1 MSATGGESLKGP
13 VPAGTPRPVDPVA
26 HLHEL
31 AATATRSAQVLAEQI
46 RAATA
51 MVRETLV
58 SGGMLMFCGNGG
70 SAADAQH
77 LATEYVVR
85 YQRARRAMRAI
96 ALTTDT
102 SLLTAAANDF
112 SFDEVFSRQVE
123 ALGRAGDLLVVHTTS
138 GNSPNCLRA
147 VDAAKRLGV
156 RTLVL
161 TAKDGGKI
169 RAMADLCLVVPTT
182 RTDRAQ
188 EIHLAIQ
195 HGICDVLDEEAA
207 R

>member
-1 MSATGGESLKGP
+1 MSA
-13 VPAGTPRPVDPVA
+13 PVDPVD
-26 HLHEL
+26 HLRDL
-31 AATATRSAQVLAEQI
+31 AATALRAADTLADDI

-51 MVRETLV
+51 LVRETV
-58 SGGMLMFCGNGG
+58 ASGGLLMFCGNGG

-77 LATEYVVR
+77 IATEYVVR
-85 YQRARRAMRAI
+85 YQRTRKALRAI

-102 SLLTAAANDF
+102 SLLTATANDF
-112 SFDEVFSRQVE
+112 SFDEVFARQVE
-123 ALGRAGDLLVVHTTS
+123 ALGRAGDLLVLHTTS

-147 VDAAKRLGV
+147 VEAAKKLGV

-161 TAKDGGKI
+161 TAKDGGNI

-195 HGICDVLDEEAA
+195 HSICDVIDEETS

>member
-1 MSATGGESLKGP
+1 MSGSGAI
-13 VPAGTPRPVDPVA
+13 DPVA

-31 AATATRSAQVLAEQI
+31 SATATKAAELLGEQI

-51 MVRETLV
+51 MTREVALN
-58 SGGMLMFCGNGG
+58 GGTIFFCGNGG

-77 LATEYVVR
+77 MSTEYVVR
-85 YQRARRAMRAI
+85 YMRKRRPLRSI

-102 SLLTAAANDF
+102 SILTAAGNDF
-112 SFDEVFSRQVE
+112 SFDEIFSRQLE
-123 ALGRAGDLLVVHTTS
+123 ALGRKGDLLMVHTTS
-138 GNSPNCLRA
+138 GNSPNCVRA
-147 VDAAKRLGV
+147 IEAAKSLGMKSIA
-156 RTLVL
+156 L
-161 TAKDGGKI
+161 TAKDGGKVK
-169 RAMADLCLVVPTT
+169 AMADICMVVPTQ

-195 HGICDVLDEEAA
+195 HAICDVIDEEVA